1 MARQLEKIEMRVRPV
16 DTYEQ
21 ANDCDTFV
29 CATCGKTVEPGHGYV
44 VINKQPYHMDSAC
57 IPESAAGLY
66 KDLRSEMI
74 DSVKGAKLDQF
85 EALARSLEPHYRGGA
100 RLDREQITNLIRE
113 ELAAKPAHEIIVKR
127 HDKPAV
133 TTNVQGQHHKFG
145 VLMERLALGHSCWL
159 GGPAGTGKTTAAINA
174 AKALGINYY
183 VQTPVSQG
191 YDLFGYQDANGVYH
205 PTALY
210 LWANDPGSLLIW
222 DEIDSFSAKALVAA
236 HPAMENGHLMFPG
249 GRVVDIPE
257 ENSQVATANT
267 WGFGANADYSAR
279 VASDG
284 ATSDRFRAF
293 IQWEIDEDFELSLVR
308 DRVVGGEYGTAT
320 FEHALAK
327 AWHTQCLR
335 IRQNLSDFGIK
346 LIWSPRQTLGVIEGL
361 LGKCAKHGDFKHLNS
376 AWKKSVE
383 EVLQVSALARL
394 PKEQFDKAV
403 TNAAFMRPCEA
414 TSEYAEAVVKAYE
427 EDAENAGSP
436 F

>member
-1 MARQLEKIEMRVRPV
+1 MARQLEKIEMRLRPV

-21 ANDCDTFV
+21 HEGCDVFT
-29 CATCGKTVEPGHGYV
+29 CAECGKQVEPGSGYV
-44 VINKQPYHMDSAC
+44 VINKAAYHMDQKC
-57 IPESAAGLY
+57 IPDGARDLY
-66 KDLRSEMI
+66 RDLRADML

-85 EALARSLEPHYRGGA
+85 EALARSLEPHYRGGV
-100 RLDREQITNLIRE
+100 RLDRAQISQLIQQ

-127 HDKPAV
+127 PDSSPVA
-133 TTNVQGQHHKFG
+133 TNVQGQHEMFT
-145 VLMERLALGHSCWL
+145 VLLERLALGHSCWL

-249 GRVVDIPE
+249 GRVVEIPD

-293 IQWEIDEDFELSLVR
+293 IKCDIEEHFERSLVADRILAAELPEQLARSWHRACLLIRANLR
-308 DRVVGGEYGTAT
+308 D
-320 FEHALAK
+320 
-327 AWHTQCLR
+327 
-335 IRQNLSDFGIK
+335 SGIK
-346 LIWSPRQTLGVIEGL
+346 LIWSPRQTLGVVEGL
-361 LGKCAKHGDFKHLNS
+361 IGKCDANGEMFKHSSRGWATALN
-376 AWKKSVE
+376 
-383 EVLQVSALARL
+383 EVLHVSALARL
-394 PKEQFDKAV
+394 PIDQFDKAIEGIDF
-403 TNAAFMRPCEA
+403 TRPCEMVA
-414 TSEYAEAVVKAYE
+414 GVNMANLADLESVKEAE
-427 EDAENAGSP
+427 EDLDGSP